1 MPEISFQRGIYS
13 LEQFMETA
21 FQEIN
26 VGINIYLLSPNLH
39 TKTCAEIIIFP
50 FKLYLFRD
58 LWGMKK
64 RAEIYIIDTLCSCVQ
79 RNTINVSH
87 PGVLDLSLHG
97 DSGEYF

>member
-13 LEQFMETA
+13 LEQFTETA

-26 VGINIYLLSPNLH
+26 VGINIYLLIPNLH
-39 TKTCAEIIIFP
+39 TKACAEIIIFP

-64 RAEIYIIDTLCSCVQ
+64 TAQIYIIDTLCSCVQ
-79 RNTINVSH
+79 RNTVNVSH
-87 PGVLDLSLHG
+87 PWRVRSVT
-97 DSGEYF
+97 SW